1 MERNL
6 LIWQHGNIPAPLSI
20 TAPINGDR
28 IQFMYIVYKTK
39 NHDAT
44 GFLLKLF
51 CPQNAPNDRDGPVGE
66 STPTDVRASG
76 RDRLHLNHHCKNAS
90 TSWLDIWFNH
100 CCILQPIKL
109 EGDDD

>member
-51 CPQNAPNDRDGPVGE
+51 FPQNPQNGRDNSVGE
-66 STPTDVRASG
+66 STTTDVRA
-76 RDRLHLNHHCKNAS
+76 
-90 TSWLDIWFNH
+90 
-100 CCILQPIKL
+100 
-109 EGDDD
+109 